1 MTRPGQTSSKE
12 PSPSQLA
19 ASQTAPNPSGHERA
33 DQLLAMTRRLAL
45 LVNAEIE
52 ALDSRR
58 LDGASA
64 DWDEKERLAHTWRL
78 EVAYIKQNPSA
89 LADVPA
95 AVKAT
100 LREAAREL
108 ETALATH
115 ARSLAAM
122 KHVTEGLVRSIA
134 AEIASARSGPAA
146 YGRGGIVN
154 PQTRNEASGLTL
166 DAKA

>member
-1 MTRPGQTSSKE
+1 MTLPTHT
-12 PSPSQLA
+12 PA
-19 ASQTAPNPSGHERA
+19 YAPQEAPHDRA
-33 DQLLAMTRRLAL
+33 DQLLAITRRLVL

-52 ALDSRR
+52 ALESRK

-78 EVAYIKQNPSA
+78 EVTHIKQNPST
-89 LADVPA
+89 LAGVPEATKA
-95 AVKAT
+95 A

-108 ETALATH
+108 ETGLETH

-134 AEIASARSGPAA
+134 GEIASARSGPPA
-146 YGRGGIVN
+146 YGRGGLVN
-154 PQTRNEASGLTL
+154 AKTRNEASGLTL

>member
-1 MTRPGQTSSKE
+1 
-12 PSPSQLA
+12 
-19 ASQTAPNPSGHERA
+19 
-33 DQLLAMTRRLAL
+33 MTRRLAS
-45 LVNAEIE
+45 LVTAEIA

-58 LDGASA
+58 LDGGTA

-89 LADVPA
+89 LAGVPEATKA
-95 AVKAT
+95 A

-108 ETALATH
+108 ETALDMH

-154 PQTRNEASGLTL
+154 PQTRNEASGLTV